1 MPSNLKSSMNS
12 GKGIYSYKSNPMKQ
26 PSRVAPMCGPGM
38 NPDQKKANKLLQQ
51 AQKQEDSL
59 RGKSGM

>member
-1 MPSNLKSSMNS
+1 MSKA
-12 GKGIYSYKSNPMKQ
+12 KGIYSYSKNPMSQ
-26 PSRVAPMCGPGM
+26 PSRTSSTFGPGS

-51 AQKQEDSL
+51 AHMEKESI

>member
-1 MPSNLKSSMNS
+1 MASSKEMNN
-12 GKGIYSYKSNPMKQ
+12 GKGIYSYKDNPLPNAK
-26 PSRVAPMCGPGM
+26 RVPPMCGPGS

-51 AQKQEDSL
+51 AQRMDESL